1 MAGKINTNKV
11 LNNRWNTGGGQVS
24 LTGTISINSDMSS
37 EYDYAL
43 TDDPILL
50 NDRKDTANQLYQIFK
65 TSSYFK
71 KYSNS
76 TKKVDKDDIFEIFY
90 YFKNELKKKKT
101 VSAYEFMLSINE
113 FFDFNYDYIWNNV
126 ASVDMKSEILE
137 DMYKN
142 MGKREEMEHQIRL
155 F

>member
-65 TSSYFK
+65 TSPYFK
-71 KYSNS
+71 KYSDS

>member
-24 LTGTISINSDMSS
+24 LTGTISINSDLSS

-65 TSSYFK
+65 TSSYLK

>member
-24 LTGTISINSDMSS
+24 LTGTISINSDLSS

-65 TSSYFK
+65 TSPYFK
-71 KYSNS
+71 KYSDS

>member
-24 LTGTISINSDMSS
+24 LSGSISINSDMDSQ
-37 EYDYAL
+37 YDYAL

-50 NDRKDTANQLYQIFK
+50 NDRKNTADQLYQIFK
-65 TSSYFK
+65 SSPYYK
-71 KYSNS
+71 KYSDS
-76 TKKVDKDDIFEIFY
+76 TKKVDKDDIFDIFY

-101 VSAYEFMLSINE
+101 VSAYEFMLAINE

-142 MGKREEMEHQIRL
+142 MGKRKEMEHQIRL